1 MHMNMMMLSTTPG
14 KFKVQT
20 MKKLSKTE
28 AVTHAAY
35 KKA

>member
-1 MHMNMMMLSTTPG
+1 MMMLSNTPA